1 MVLMI
6 YYPSLHLLHFYRG
19 QMCKT
24 FMSWGGI
31 SGMTGEQIAIWDP
44 FMTPRRELPAL
55 PTGKVATAL
64 KTVVLYES

>member
-1 MVLMI
+1 
-6 YYPSLHLLHFYRG
+6 
-19 QMCKT
+19 MCKT